1 MLELALKYVDCI
13 RDIAIDAME
22 TSDEEVDPWDEE
34 EGGFCFIYNQTHIAI
49 ELLQIMFPEKQYA
62 NFDEDIESV
71 EKSVI
76 HIASHFTKNEID
88 FMISLLEC
96 DRPELVILTNQSQHI
111 VTNWCYNKLHFEF

>member
-1 MLELALKYVDCI
+1 MLELALKYVECI

-34 EGGFCFIYNQTHIAI
+34 EGGFCFIYNQTQIAVG
-49 ELLQIMFPEKQYA
+49 LLQIMFPEKQYA

-71 EKSVI
+71 EKSVA
-76 HIASHFTKNEID
+76 HIVSHFTKNEIA

-96 DRPELVILTNQSQHI
+96 DRPELVILTTQSQHI